1 MSVDG
6 IILIQFI
13 TFTGIIGGRDPN
25 SGWLLGTLWA
35 IYTGAMLLKIAFYL
49 KFHPWAEVVMDDL
62 KKGIFFNGSVFNKD
76 ANVGEYEKGIHFI

>member
-1 MSVDG
+1 MHMSVDG

-35 IYTGAMLLKIAFYL
+35 LYVGAMLLKVVFYL
-49 KFHPWAEVVMDDL
+49 KFHPWAEIIMDDL
-62 KKGIFFNGSVFNKD
+62 KKGIFFKGSIFNKG
-76 ANVGEYEKGIHFI
+76 AVAEQYEK